1 MPDPTSVHQ
10 GGILLQG
17 DSTNQI
23 TAQLQTNGPDGQQL
37 HMDREQDWQLQI
49 ATQEDPTNVELC
61 PHNTLKILSWNTR
74 GFGTEGRRRIVRNF
88 IRKNCKDVDIIA
100 LQELKVTDKTKLEMS
115 LRALMPEARIIVDYT
130 PSGRGGAALLI
141 TSKLRASEVGTS
153 QFGGAVSATVH
164 TAAGSIRVASLHAP
178 NTKEEMQIYWN
189 WWDHQVDGE
198 DWVIAGDFNN
208 VELQDDSKGKSALMR
223 GAEERAWK
231 RFSYRTDMVDAY
243 LTATN
248 TEGGLFTRLAFCGAR
263 FDRARLDRFYLTN
276 MGEWCDSIKQV
287 KHYSDQ
293 LLSDH
298 IPNSMDLQLVQ
309 DDDTNW
315 KPRSYFKMNSRLF
328 HKPEVLEAVKETW
341 KEHPPFC
348 RSSQKKWE
356 LAWGRVKQI
365 LRQERANNQLETR
378 ELDDLRREVQDLR
391 IRSEQEEL
399 SSEAIQ
405 ILKNCVA
412 EIHIRETREA
422 HLWKV
427 RSKDRWLKEGE
438 APSKYFYLQL
448 KAKFS
453 REKIT
458 VLENVSGETM
468 TKHSEILHEVQ
479 EYYRELYK
487 RGSITPQVTHARDEV
502 LRHLTRRITAVE
514 DDTLII
520 IPTPEEIDGV
530 VNGLSLGKSPGLD
543 GITAEALRLVWTLV
557 RKDCIDMVQEY
568 WVRGALTEQTRTAV
582 IKLLPKN
589 DNTHLLKNWRPLSLM
604 GLTYK
609 ILAKILANRIK
620 PLMPKLVDKLQ
631 TGFIKGRNIA
641 SNLISLRLGQ
651 DWASISD
658 QESMFVQLDFV
669 KAYDRL
675 EHGFLWQT
683 LTGMGFSAA
692 TIKLIKGHAQG
703 GLAKVHLNEDFTET
717 LPIQRGVR
725 QGCPLAPY
733 LFTLTTQILMDT
745 IQAGIDEGSIRG
757 LQIDNNHQL
766 VHRLFADDTGLFLEM
781 NEDVFRAARE
791 KITLFEEA
799 SGTLLNV
806 QKSVIIPLGMLDAR
820 LPPPWLNET
829 GCTIA
834 APGDRFKCLGLLSGS
849 DVTNTKLK
857 EQIKL
862 LALPGYTLLSLGI
875 NNAGIK
881 ELENLSRQ
889 FLWGWIETGAGKKS
903 LLAWDVFSQ
912 PKRDGGLGWG
922 RLDTLAQAHLLRN
935 ILSLMRPNQ
944 DIWTLILQRILHT
957 RVDSSRHPREIKG
970 WTAQEFLLGL
980 KSLKTP
986 RSEFTN
992 ALLKTWFQAR
1002 KFLSRLDKM
1011 FPPDQARNIALHES
1025 DGWEWIG
1032 PPLSITDTW
1041 SPPTHFLRALLHK
1054 DSLERPPLM
1063 TRWGRD
1069 GNPQEETNRWSRLW
1083 SAKIC
1088 SRTKTRL
1095 WRFLRRAYFTNNR
1108 AREMKVSTG
1117 ECARC
1122 TTEIETFQH
1131 ALWNCP
1137 AISDRC
1143 GWVYR
1148 LLYDNNDRSRSS
1160 THTRDMLSS
1169 IDTALQQAN
1178 VNPAMVLLITAILRQ
1193 NWKERNRQQFAG
1205 VKESL
1210 PHKILL
1216 QDVSNEL
1223 KALEGNAARSADWK
1237 DALLRADLSLQ
1248 RWTQLTTTNID
1259 SGEVLT
1265 HDLSTSANAESINNR
1280 GRPPDTASLSIEVRH
1295 TPEDFQDAAEDPQS
1309 HDLPTMVSR
1318 LLHHYDDLLQQ
1329 TPIWG
1334 DTARDG
1340 SRPM

>member
-1 MPDPTSVHQ
+1 
-10 GGILLQG
+10 
-17 DSTNQI
+17 
-23 TAQLQTNGPDGQQL
+23 
-37 HMDREQDWQLQI
+37 
-49 ATQEDPTNVELC
+49 
-61 PHNTLKILSWNTR
+61 
-74 GFGTEGRRRIVRNF
+74 
-88 IRKNCKDVDIIA
+88 
-100 LQELKVTDKTKLEMS
+100 
-115 LRALMPEARIIVDYT
+115 MPEARIIVDYT

-141 TSKLRASEVGTS
+141 TSKLRVSEVGTS
-153 QFGGAVSATVH
+153 QFGGAVWATVH

-178 NTKEEMQIYWN
+178 NTKEE
-189 WWDHQVDGE
+189 
-198 DWVIAGDFNN
+198 
-208 VELQDDSKGKSALMR
+208 
-223 GAEERAWK
+223 
-231 RFSYRTDMVDAY
+231 
-243 LTATN
+243 
-248 TEGGLFTRLAFCGAR
+248 R
-263 FDRARLDRFYLTN
+263 FDCARLDRFYLTN
-276 MGEWCDSIKQV
+276 RGEWCDSIKQV

-298 IPNSMDLQLVQ
+298 IPISMDLQLVQ
-309 DDDTNW
+309 DDDANW
-315 KPRSYFKMNSRLF
+315 KPRSYFKMNSSLF

-341 KEHPPFC
+341 EEHPPFC

-405 ILKNCVA
+405 ILKNREA

-422 HLWKV
+422 HIWKV

-468 TKHSEILHEVQ
+468 TKHLEILHEVQ

-520 IPTPEEIDGV
+520 IPTPEEIDSV
-530 VNGLSLGKSPGLD
+530 VNGLSLGKNPGLD
-543 GITAEALRLVWTLV
+543 GITAEALRLVWTL
-557 RKDCIDMVQEY
+557 
-568 WVRGALTEQTRTAV
+568 
-582 IKLLPKN
+582 IKLLYEKR
-589 DNTHLLKNWRPLSLM
+589 LKHWS
-604 GLTYK
+604 
-609 ILAKILANRIK
+609 
-620 PLMPKLVDKLQ
+620 
-631 TGFIKGRNIA
+631 
-641 SNLISLRLGQ
+641 
-651 DWASISD
+651 
-658 QESMFVQLDFV
+658 
-669 KAYDRL
+669 
-675 EHGFLWQT
+675 
-683 LTGMGFSAA
+683 
-692 TIKLIKGHAQG
+692 
-703 GLAKVHLNEDFTET
+703 
-717 LPIQRGVR
+717 
-725 QGCPLAPY
+725 
-733 LFTLTTQILMDT
+733 
-745 IQAGIDEGSIRG
+745 
-757 LQIDNNHQL
+757 
-766 VHRLFADDTGLFLEM
+766 
-781 NEDVFRAARE
+781 FR
-791 KITLFEEA
+791 
-799 SGTLLNV
+799 
-806 QKSVIIPLGMLDAR
+806 
-820 LPPPWLNET
+820 
-829 GCTIA
+829 
-834 APGDRFKCLGLLSGS
+834 LLSWP
-849 DVTNTKLK
+849 
-857 EQIKL
+857 ERL
-862 LALPGYTLLSLGI
+862 LVIRSILRALLGYTLLSLGI

-889 FLWGWIETGAGKKS
+889 FLWGWTETGAGKKS
-903 LLAWDVFSQ
+903 LLAWDVLSQ

-935 ILSLMRPNQ
+935 ILSLMRPDQ

-957 RVDSSRHPREIKG
+957 RVDSSRHPMEIKG

-1002 KFLSRLDKM
+1002 KFLRWKPEISTYPIDLTPRKIEFMLERYMRWQKPDVVHIMKLLKRSRFASGTVLQNGGLQRTEHSVTRERWLGMDRAAT
-1011 FPPDQARNIALHES
+1011 QHH
-1025 DGWEWIG
+1025 
-1032 PPLSITDTW
+1032 DTW
-1041 SPPTHFLRALLHK
+1041 SPPTHFLRAFLHK
-1054 DSLERPPLM
+1054 DSIERPPLM

-1069 GNPQEETNRWSRLW
+1069 GNPQEETN
-1083 SAKIC
+1083 
-1088 SRTKTRL
+1088 
-1095 WRFLRRAYFTNNR
+1095 
-1108 AREMKVSTG
+1108 
-1117 ECARC
+1117 
-1122 TTEIETFQH
+1122 
-1131 ALWNCP
+1131 
-1137 AISDRC
+1137 
-1143 GWVYR
+1143 
-1148 LLYDNNDRSRSS
+1148 
-1160 THTRDMLSS
+1160 SS

-1178 VNPAMVLLITAILRQ
+1178 VNPAMVLLIMAILRQ

-1223 KALEGNAARSADWK
+1223 KALEGNTARSADWK

-1280 GRPPDTASLSIEVRH
+1280 GRPPDTASPSIEVRH